1 MTQRGEELV
10 FHPAGPF
17 GFGVAFGYAASGYE
31 IGTAFR
37 MGPGYFPFLLGI
49 VMIVLGALYLFVET
63 AAHDDEQEE
72 DYGPPQWRGWLA
84 IVSGIIAF
92 IILGRYGGLIPA
104 TLALVFISAM
114 GDKEHSWLT
123 ALLLSIF
130 VTLLGVVIFS
140 WGLELQ
146 FPLFTWG

>member
-1 MTQRGEELV
+1 
-10 FHPAGPF
+10 
-17 GFGVAFGYAASGYE
+17 
-31 IGTAFR
+31 
-37 MGPGYFPFLLGI
+37 
-49 VMIVLGALYLFVET
+49 
-63 AAHDDEQEE
+63 
-72 DYGPPQWRGWLA
+72 
-84 IVSGIIAF
+84 
-92 IILGRYGGLIPA
+92 
-104 TLALVFISAM
+104 VFISAM

>member
-1 MTQRGEELV
+1 MSRQKYYSAGLMVGVGV
-10 FHPAGPF
+10 FTVLMGQK
-17 GFGVAFGYAASGYE
+17 YSL
-31 IGTAFR
+31 GTMAR

-84 IVSGIIAF
+84 IVGGIIAF
-92 IILGRYGGLIPA
+92 IILGRYGGLVPA